1 MSIKSRIPKDFY
13 KLFNSK
19 YMEYYQLVLLTLY
32 EESGQSYSLLGL
44 TEDECQDII
53 NEEIAKFT
61 MDWSQDQF
69 EDEGELLTRSN
80 MASIMLRRLEEWGW
94 LHKDYDET
102 LNQYVVSFPDY
113 SQMFVDV
120 FQRLFSEDN
129 SMERESILAVYS
141 HLFTYSSDKEKNN
154 DILRFILSFIGMS
167 VFVIIVGVLLANV
180 IIHFLP
186 LNDADKSKASSSN
199 VEQGKDTVSEVV
211 SNNAESNQGAEN
223 AVQGNI
229 NTSFMAIQCG
239 YFANE
244 GYAKE
249 AYNKVANDY
258 GAFIYNDADKFKVLA
273 GVYTSEEGQA
283 IMDKLTANGIECAKV
298 SFDLNARDKIQSQI
312 AGIFDGYLNILDTAF
327 NGNVKFVDTSDFKS
341 WVKNLENISE
351 GDKSDVL
358 TELKNH
364 VSDMATEIKK
374 EDVAGEMQYLYAIL
388 LKIN

>member
-1 MSIKSRIPKDFY
+1 MRYTRYNY
-13 KLFNSK
+13 KKNK
-19 YMEYYQLVLLTLY
+19 KNTGLLKT
-32 EESGQSYSLLGL
+32 
-44 TEDECQDII
+44 
-53 NEEIAKFT
+53 
-61 MDWSQDQF
+61 
-69 EDEGELLTRSN
+69 
-80 MASIMLRRLEEWGW
+80 
-94 LHKDYDET
+94 
-102 LNQYVVSFPDY
+102 V
-113 SQMFVDV
+113 
-120 FQRLFSEDN
+120 
-129 SMERESILAVYS
+129 
-141 HLFTYSSDKEKNN
+141 
-154 DILRFILSFIGMS
+154 LSFLTMS
-167 VFVIIVGVLLANV
+167 VFVVIVGVMLANI

-186 LNDADKSKASSSN
+186 LNDADKSQASSSN

-229 NTSFMAIQCG
+229 NTNFMAIQCG

-298 SFDLNARDKIQSQI
+298 SFDSNARDKIQRPI
-312 AGIFDGYLNILDTAF
+312 CGIFDGYLNILDTAF

>member
-1 MSIKSRIPKDFY
+1 MRYTRYNY
-13 KLFNSK
+13 KKNK
-19 YMEYYQLVLLTLY
+19 KNTGLLKT
-32 EESGQSYSLLGL
+32 
-44 TEDECQDII
+44 
-53 NEEIAKFT
+53 
-61 MDWSQDQF
+61 
-69 EDEGELLTRSN
+69 
-80 MASIMLRRLEEWGW
+80 
-94 LHKDYDET
+94 
-102 LNQYVVSFPDY
+102 V
-113 SQMFVDV
+113 
-120 FQRLFSEDN
+120 
-129 SMERESILAVYS
+129 
-141 HLFTYSSDKEKNN
+141 
-154 DILRFILSFIGMS
+154 LSFLTMS
-167 VFVIIVGVLLANV
+167 VFVVIVGVMLANI

-186 LNDADKSKASSSN
+186 LNDADKSQASSSN

-298 SFDLNARDKIQSQI
+298 SFDLNSRDKIQSQI

>member
-1 MSIKSRIPKDFY
+1 MRYTRYNY
-13 KLFNSK
+13 KKNK
-19 YMEYYQLVLLTLY
+19 KNTGLLKT
-32 EESGQSYSLLGL
+32 
-44 TEDECQDII
+44 
-53 NEEIAKFT
+53 
-61 MDWSQDQF
+61 
-69 EDEGELLTRSN
+69 
-80 MASIMLRRLEEWGW
+80 
-94 LHKDYDET
+94 
-102 LNQYVVSFPDY
+102 V
-113 SQMFVDV
+113 
-120 FQRLFSEDN
+120 
-129 SMERESILAVYS
+129 
-141 HLFTYSSDKEKNN
+141 
-154 DILRFILSFIGMS
+154 LSFLTMS
-167 VFVIIVGVLLANV
+167 VFVVIVGVMLANI

-327 NGNVKFVDTSDFKS
+327 IGNVKFVDTSDFKS

>member
-1 MSIKSRIPKDFY
+1 MRYTRYNY
-13 KLFNSK
+13 KKNK
-19 YMEYYQLVLLTLY
+19 KNTGLLKT
-32 EESGQSYSLLGL
+32 
-44 TEDECQDII
+44 
-53 NEEIAKFT
+53 
-61 MDWSQDQF
+61 
-69 EDEGELLTRSN
+69 
-80 MASIMLRRLEEWGW
+80 
-94 LHKDYDET
+94 
-102 LNQYVVSFPDY
+102 V
-113 SQMFVDV
+113 
-120 FQRLFSEDN
+120 
-129 SMERESILAVYS
+129 
-141 HLFTYSSDKEKNN
+141 
-154 DILRFILSFIGMS
+154 LSFLTMS
-167 VFVIIVGVLLANV
+167 VFVVIVGVMLANI

-186 LNDADKSKASSSN
+186 LNDADKSQASSSN

-239 YFANE
+239 YFENE

-298 SFDLNARDKIQSQI
+298 SFDLNSRDKIQSQI